1 MFGLKVLLINMK
13 GILMNNIKVKS
24 VDCHVVYWEADIP
37 QFLTIKRASNERYPL
52 IWQCITGGI
61 KNNEKAFE
69 AGIRELKEETGLIA
83 NKIWTIDRVNNY
95 YDPKY
100 DAVFLI
106 PIFGIEVSKKEVL
119 LSSEHI
125 DYYWGD
131 MQSVQKKILFNQ
143 QKLGLEGFYN
153 MLTKETKKLE
163 LSEITI

>member
-1 MFGLKVLLINMK
+1 MRGAV
-13 GILMNNIKVKS
+13 MNNIKVS
-24 VDCHVVYWEADIP
+24 VIDCHVVYWESDIP
-37 QFLTIKRASNERYPL
+37 QFLTIKRSSNERYPL
-52 IWQCITGGI
+52 IWQCITGRI

-69 AGIRELKEETGLIA
+69 AAIRELKEETGLTA
-83 NKIWTIDRVNNY
+83 KKMWTIDRINNY

-106 PIFGIEVSKKEVL
+106 PIFGIEVAKKDIL
-119 LSSEHI
+119 LSSEHV
-125 DYYWGD
+125 DYYWGN

-143 QKLGLEGFYN
+143 QKIGLESFYT